1 MDPDILQG
9 VAGVLGVMIPLFAL
23 SIGGMLLL
31 SRSRIGEAIARRIAG
46 DRRDPESEAR
56 LDALED
62 EVARL
67 RAQLGET
74 NERLDFAER
83 LLTRGEESRRE
94 ESRREP

>member
-1 MDPDILQG
+1 M
-9 VAGVLGVMIPLFAL
+9 VMRFAFRKGSCSPSLIETFPLPAD
-23 SIGGMLLL
+23 G
-31 SRSRIGEAIARRIAG
+31 
-46 DRRDPESEAR
+46 
-56 LDALED
+56 LED

-94 ESRREP
+94 ESRRDP